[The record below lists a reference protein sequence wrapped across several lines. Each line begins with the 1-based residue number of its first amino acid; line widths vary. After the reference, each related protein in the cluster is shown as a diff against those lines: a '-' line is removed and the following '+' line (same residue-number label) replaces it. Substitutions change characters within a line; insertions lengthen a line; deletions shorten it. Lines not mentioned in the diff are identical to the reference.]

1 MNKVDNVYKLLV
13 LNIIG
18 SGKDDFKEKVRP
30 KYADGTPAHTVKEIV
45 VNFEIQN
52 SENDSFP
59 LIKSKKVGW
68 KWAFEEILWI
78 WQRKSN
84 NINDLKRT
92 MNITIWD
99 EWADEDGSINKAY
112 GYQLA
117 KRCRNLNG
125 TMVDQVD
132 YLLHNLKNRENL
144 RRNYV
149 TLWNV
154 DDLDEMNL
162 NPCVHS
168 TNWIIDGEYLD
179 IQVFQR
185 SGDVA
190 LGIPFNIS
198 QYAFLHRLIA
208 KEVGLKS
215 RKIYWNL
222 ADAHIYDRHI
232 DLIKKQ
238 INEVSDNERIILTLP
253 DKSFYDVHI
262 NDIKIEGYNQAKDNY
277 KYEVAI

>member
-1 MNKVDNVYKLLV
+1 MNKVDKIYKQMV
-13 LNIIG
+13 LNVLN
-18 SGKDDFKEKVRP
+18 SGNNDFKEKVRP
-30 KYADGTPAHTVKEIV
+30 KYADGTPGHTVKEIV
-45 VNFEIQN
+45 VNFEIPN
-52 SENDSFP
+52 GELDSFP

-84 NINDLKRT
+84 DVNDLKRT
-92 MNITIWD
+92 MPITIWD
-99 EWADEDGSINKAY
+99 EWADNDGSINYSY

-117 KRCRNLNG
+117 KKCRNLEG
-125 TMVDQVD
+125 EFVDQVD
-132 YLLHNLKNRENL
+132 FLIHNLKNRTNL

-154 DDLDEMNL
+154 DDLDSMNL
-162 NPCVHS
+162 QPCVHS

-179 IQVFQR
+179 LQVFQR

-190 LGIPFNIS
+190 LGIPFNIA

-215 RKIYWNL
+215 RKMYWNL

-232 DLIKKQ
+232 ETIKKQ
-238 INEVSDNERIILTLP
+238 INNVSDEERVVLTLP
-253 DKSFYDVHI
+253 DKNFYDVHI
-262 NDIKIEGYNQAKDNY
+262 DDIKIEGYNQAKDNY
-277 KYEVAI
+277 RYEVAI